1 MPVSR
6 SHRIVAFAAFAI
18 LSAGMLTACNS
29 AVVGRRC
36 TGGVA
41 HDSRSVLVC
50 KRGRW
55 ARSISL
61 KQAALLFAVAAQRAP
76 GSVAIPTLAV
86 QPVVIGLDHPW
97 EIAFTPDATMLVTER
112 SGSVDAVID
121 GTPRVLAHPADVQ
134 VLAESGMLGLAV
146 DPGFASNRRIYSCFR
161 STISGAPDVR
171 VARWTVDAGYTTL
184 SNRSDIVTGIPA
196 STSGIHA
203 GCRLKFGPDG
213 QLWIGT
219 GDAATGTVPQDPM
232 SLGGKV
238 LRVTTDG
245 APSVGNPGGALDPRI
260 YNLGHRNVQGLA
272 FRFADGAAFNIEH
285 GPDADDEVNK
295 LVAGG
300 NYGWD
305 PVPLAGGTTYDQSR
319 PMTDPRVAG
328 AIPATWS
335 SGTPTIAP
343 SGATFLLGGQWK
355 AWNGALAIS
364 VLKGSQLR
372 VMQINAAGTA
382 VTAQWTAVTDQGRL
396 RTAVEGPDGNLYLAT
411 DADPGQILRVTPS

>member
-1 MPVSR
+1 MLPPAVR
-6 SHRIVAFAAFAI
+6 RFAALAA
-18 LSAGMLTACNS
+18 LAVLTAGTLTACNA

-41 HDSRSVLVC
+41 HDARSVLVC
-50 KRGRW
+50 KKGRW

-61 KQAALLFAVAAQRAP
+61 QQAAALFVQAAQRARDAQ
-76 GSVAIPTLAV
+76 GVPTLSV
-86 QPVVIGLDHPW
+86 QTVATGLDHPW
-97 EIAFTPDATMLVTER
+97 EIAFTPDGTMLATER
-112 SGSVDAVID
+112 SGSIDAVIG

-146 DPGFASNRRIYSCFR
+146 DPAFATNRRIYTCFR
-161 STISGAPDVR
+161 STVSGAPDVR
-171 VARWTVDAGYTTL
+171 VARWTVDAGYTAL
-184 SNRSDIVTGIPA
+184 ANRTDIVTGIPA

-219 GDAATGTVPQDPM
+219 GDAATGTVPQNPM

-245 APSVGNPGGALDPRI
+245 APSAGNPGGALDPRI

-285 GPDADDEVNK
+285 GPDSDDEVNK

-300 NYGWD
+300 NYGWN
-305 PVPLAGGTTYDQSR
+305 PVPVGGGTSYDQSR
-319 PMTDPRVAG
+319 PMTDP
-328 AIPATWS
+328 AIPGVIGATWS

-343 SGATFLLGGQWK
+343 SGATFLLGGNWK

-364 VLKGSQLR
+364 VLKASELR
-372 VMQINAAGTA
+372 IMQINPAGTA
-382 VTAQWTAVTDQGRL
+382 VTAQWTEVTDHGRL

-411 DADPGQILRVTPS
+411 DESPGQILRVVPS